1 MKSRRLRIGT
11 SRAQFALPMIFT
23 LVIAMISAADMFY
36 WGELYKHTPLWEIL
50 SLFGGYLLLMLLD
63 LVDLL
68 VFPHRMHNALLSLF
82 FLLRFAVIVFVQWLD
97 PAYSSLSLL
106 ALIPYYT
113 FFTYGGVISVIFT
126 MGLLGYYY
134 LLLGQIGAEITAGV
148 ANLIFLQ
155 IISFIMGHTQRATLR
170 NRELLEELHRTNTE
184 MELMA
189 EEVAEL
195 SAVEERMRL
204 SRDLHDSIGHYLTA
218 ISIQLQKALAYKD
231 ISAEDS
237 LGAVQNAQN
246 SASEALTEVRSFINT
261 LKDRRDTFSLGEK
274 LQPLVDNLRQDGLT
288 IETEITGE
296 EEKYP
301 LPIRRN
307 LYYSLQ
313 ELLTNIQKH
322 AHASEVK
329 VKVQYKRREATLMV
343 EDNGEGF
350 SPERA
355 SRKEGHF
362 GLKHLKQRAEAMDG
376 RMHIKSKKGKGT
388 QGEICVPWR
397 AIEDE

>member
-23 LVIAMISAADMFY
+23 LVIAMITAADVFY
-36 WGELYKHTPLWEIL
+36 WGETYKQIPLWVTL

-68 VFPHRMHNALLSLF
+68 VFPRRMHNVFLSLF
-82 FLLRFAVIVFVQWLD
+82 FILRFSVIVFVQWLD

-106 ALIPYYT
+106 ALIPYHTY
-113 FFTYGGVISVIFT
+113 FTYGAVISVVFT
-126 MGLLGYYY
+126 FGLLGYFY
-134 LLLGQIGAEITAGV
+134 LLLGQVGANITADV
-148 ANLIFLQ
+148 ANLVFLQ
-155 IISFIMGHTQRATLR
+155 IISFIMGHTQNATLR

-218 ISIQLQKALAYKD
+218 ISIQLKKAVAYKD
-231 ISAEDS
+231 ISRDDS
-237 LGAVQNAQN
+237 MEAVQNAQN
-246 SASEALTEVRSFINT
+246 SAGEALTEVRNFINT
-261 LKDRRDTFSLGEK
+261 LKDRSDSFSLTEK
-274 LQPLVDNLRQDGLT
+274 LQPLVDNLQQDGLS
-288 IETEITGE
+288 IEIDISGE
-296 EEKYP
+296 EETYP

-322 AHASEVK
+322 AYASEVK
-329 VKVQYKRREATLMV
+329 IKVQYKRRGATLRV

-376 RMHIKSKKGKGT
+376 RMRVKSKKGKGT
-388 QGEICVPWR
+388 QIEISVPWR